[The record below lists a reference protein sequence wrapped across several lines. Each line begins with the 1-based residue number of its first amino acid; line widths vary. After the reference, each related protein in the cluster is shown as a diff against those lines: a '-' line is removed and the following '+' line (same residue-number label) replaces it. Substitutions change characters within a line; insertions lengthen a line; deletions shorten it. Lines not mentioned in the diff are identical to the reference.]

1 MTQSSSPSKN
11 PLHLI
16 ALGSSFAAG
25 PAIHPLSSRQAMRS
39 TLNYPNLLSRR
50 LGASLTDLTVSGATL
65 LNVLDTSQGIVG
77 SFPPQVQ
84 GVTSDA
90 DVVTIT
96 AGGNDIGYIGGMM
109 RDSFGM
115 IGNVLFP
122 LVGPVTVPSED
133 EVVARFRNV
142 VDAVRERAPK
152 ARILLVE
159 YLTVLGPDTKSGVN
173 VPFTEDQVAR
183 YKEVAKTV
191 QRIYARA
198 AEGKE
203 RCEVVDVAERSDG
216 HGWGSMEPWVTG
228 HGWGMFTGGEMPWHP
243 NKRGMEAV
251 AGMIYEHLQGNS
263 KARL

>member
-50 LGASLTDLTVSGATL
+50 LGASLTDR
-65 LNVLDTSQGIVG
+65 

-122 LVGPVTVPSED
+122 LVGP
-133 EVVARFRNV
+133 
-142 VDAVRERAPK
+142 
-152 ARILLVE
+152 
-159 YLTVLGPDTKSGVN
+159 G
-173 VPFTEDQVAR
+173 
-183 YKEVAKTV
+183 
-191 QRIYARA
+191 
-198 AEGKE
+198 AE
-203 RCEVVDVAERSDG
+203 
-216 HGWGSMEPWVTG
+216 
-228 HGWGMFTGGEMPWHP
+228 
-243 NKRGMEAV
+243 
-251 AGMIYEHLQGNS
+251 
-263 KARL
+263 